1 MARRIVRRVRPIAPD
16 EHLSTEEHLT
26 ELRDRVLVCAA
37 VVAVA
42 FGAMYLARA
51 RLLRLLTAPLPH
63 AHHRLST
70 FSPTEPFTTTMGAV
84 FWASV
89 VISLPVLIY
98 QAYAFAAP
106 ALSAPSR
113 RRMVV
118 TAGILSGLF
127 VAGVAFTYV
136 VVLPTALSF
145 LLGFGGSAFDVQ
157 LRANEYLSFV
167 TTLLIA
173 GGIVFELPVV
183 MLSLSRLGIASTR
196 TFTRH
201 RRFAIVLMTVIAA
214 VLPGGDAV
222 SMLML
227 LGAEVL
233 LYEVGIVACRA
244 FGTPTVRAQLGE
256 VA

>member
-26 ELRDRVLVCAA
+26 ELRDRMLVCAA

-42 FGAMYLARA
+42 FGAVYFARA
-51 RLLRLLTAPLPH
+51 RLLRLLMAPLPQG
-63 AHHRLST
+63 HHQLST

-89 VISLPVLIY
+89 VLSLPVLIY

-106 ALSAPSR
+106 ALSGPSKR
-113 RRMVV
+113 RIVA
-118 TAGILSGLF
+118 TAGVLSALF
-127 VAGVAFTYV
+127 VAGVAFTYAI
-136 VVLPTALSF
+136 VLPTALKF
-145 LLGFGGSAFDVQ
+145 LLGFGGSAFNVQ
-157 LRANEYLSFV
+157 LRASEYLSFV
-167 TTLLIA
+167 TMLLIA

-183 MLSLSRLGIASTR
+183 MLSLSRLGIATTR
-196 TFTRH
+196 TFTGH
-201 RRFAIVLMTVIAA
+201 RRFAIIIMTVIAA

-227 LGAEVL
+227 LGAEIL
-233 LYEVGIVACRA
+233 LYEVGIVACRI
-244 FGTPTVRAQLGE
+244 FGTAAVRAPLGE
-256 VA
+256 LA